1 MPEKDHRTTSLEHF
15 FYFVNV
21 HILEKKQRLLPF
33 ELHIRIKLYMLF
45 DLNLMSLRLCL
56 FDSVHSIII
65 GIKYELSEQ
74 LGEQRGYW
82 ILLLGFFNKI
92 QFLTIHF
99 MYTNVKN

>member
-1 MPEKDHRTTSLEHF
+1 
-15 FYFVNV
+15 
-21 HILEKKQRLLPF
+21 
-33 ELHIRIKLYMLF
+33 MLF

-82 ILLLGFFNKI
+82 ILLSGFFNKI

-99 MYTNVKN
+99 MYTNVKNLNFILTLRQILNLITLMKNISKDTN